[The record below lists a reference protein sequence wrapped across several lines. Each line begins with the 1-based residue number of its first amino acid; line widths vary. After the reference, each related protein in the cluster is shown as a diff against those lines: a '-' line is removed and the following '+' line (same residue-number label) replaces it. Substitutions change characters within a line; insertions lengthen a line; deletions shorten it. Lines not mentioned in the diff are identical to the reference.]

1 MKLYNSNLSPFAS
14 RCRIQIYAKGLE
26 VEMASPPGGTGTA
39 EYKAINPTG
48 KVPALEVNGTVIP
61 ESEVICEF
69 LEDRFPQPS
78 LRPADDV
85 ERAHMRALAE
95 MCDSYVMPALFILF
109 DQFPPNPRDQ
119 AVIDGCFRDIE
130 AGLDR
135 IEAFMGK
142 GPYAVDGQLSLAD
155 CSMAPAFFFVV
166 RIVPALGGKNPLE
179 SRPKLQAWWNVMR
192 EDAVVNRVMDEMRQA
207 LRSRQ

>member
-14 RCRIQIYAKGLE
+14 RCRIQIYAKGLD
-26 VEMASPPGGTGTA
+26 VEIVAPPEGTGTA
-39 EYKAINPTG
+39 AYKAINPTG
-48 KVPALEVNGTVIP
+48 KVPALEVNGMVIP

-69 LEDRFPQPS
+69 LEDRFPERP
-78 LRPADDV
+78 LRPANDL
-85 ERAHMRALAE
+85 ERARMRVLAE
-95 MCDSYVMPALFILF
+95 MTDSYVVPSLVALF

-119 AVIDGCFRDIE
+119 ATIDHCFAEID

-142 GPYAVDGQLSLAD
+142 GPYAIDRQLTLAD

-166 RIVPALGGKNPLE
+166 RVVPGLGGKNPLE
-179 SRPKLQAWWNVMR
+179 SRPKLQAWWN
-192 EDAVVNRVMDEMRQA
+192 AVRDEPSVKRVMDEMRAA
-207 LRSRQ
+207 LRARG